1 VETAVAAAGELL
13 DPALAPAGELFGP
26 ALPPACELLPPAGAA
41 FDEDLRAVGPT
52 AASVWTPIGVADG
65 IVHVIEKEP

>member
-13 DPALAPAGELFGP
+13 DPVLALAGELLDPVLALAGELF
-26 ALPPACELLPPAGAA
+26 PPVGAA

-52 AASVWTPIGVADG
+52 AASVWTPIDVADG
-65 IVHVIEKEP
+65 MVHVIEKEP